1 VAIIVEAKGWR
12 GVMAE
17 MLRQPA
23 EWRDKASEYL
33 DMAQT
38 AQDFIL
44 REQFSEL
51 AARFLDMAEKLEGEM
66 VAVAVLNARPN
77 R

>member
-1 VAIIVEAKGWR
+1 
-12 GVMAE
+12 MAE